1 MAEIKKKIYTS
12 KCSGQRV
19 SETGEFVD
27 FSDTL
32 LGRVT
37 PVTATKKLRK
47 ARNDQTITI
56 NHVEEHCE
64 VYVMSLEEF
73 IACALIKND

>member
-1 MAEIKKKIYTS
+1 MAEIKKKTYTS
-12 KCSGQRV
+12 ECSGQRV

-27 FSDTL
+27 FSGTL
-32 LGRVT
+32 MGRVT

-47 ARNDQTITI
+47 ALNDQTITI

-64 VYVMSLEEF
+64 VYVMPVEEF
-73 IACALIKND
+73 IECARIKND